1 MAVVGDAYI
10 VVKAITTGFER
21 DVRRSLNGI
30 NLDADGNAI
39 GESFTRGFTNSI
51 SKGLGKKFDFSAA
64 EAAAARQTFQTLV
77 RTNFALTASIG
88 PLISSL
94 GSLGG
99 GFVSLVSI
107 VGAAAPALVVLP
119 GIFTAIGLAAIT
131 TVAALKGVGGA
142 VSAGLNQQKKATQEN
157 TAAKIAAARRI
168 EDINKRIEKLEID
181 GQRLERD
188 RIKDLIEAEQDKAE
202 AAIDAAEK
210 EKDAIEDKAQVVE
223 DAAKREKDAIADK
236 ASAVQEAALREE
248 EADKRLS
255 LVKEQNTEAMIE
267 ANNRLKEAQLDLTE
281 ALEAGREEIQQL
293 GFDAE
298 DAALSEKRASITLEK
313 ARETLQR
320 TQDLPPNTRAR
331 REAQLAF
338 AEAELGL
345 RRAKDKNKDLQKEQD
360 KLAGDPK
367 KTTGYIDALKRQED
381 AQVNV
386 AQTARD
392 ALRAQQEAEAN
403 LSSVR
408 ASNTQ
413 KILEAEEKIASIKI
427 DNAKKIADAEEKITR
442 VKIDNARKIAD
453 AEQKYADVKQDYL
466 DREEDL
472 ITRIQD
478 AYDDLARA
486 YEDQEKANKGLT
498 GGVDAYANA
507 LKGLSPAAQA
517 FVKYLVGTFIPA
529 LKKLRD
535 AAAEALLPLLQ
546 NGLEKLRTQLFDPLE
561 PMLAKLATSIGTAF
575 NSIID
580 TIVKPENI
588 KDLEKVFEQSG
599 YIVEGLG
606 KTIGSVYDS
615 ILSILV
621 AADPLIRK
629 FTDFLTKKTAD
640 FSKFL
645 NAGQASGELE
655 AFFTKAGNIAAQ
667 LSGVFGN
674 LFSGISNVISANF
687 QPGGGGYIVL
697 DWLEKITAKFEAFS
711 GSVEGKDSLAEYFK
725 GAATNSIAILESVG
739 AFVKEILKVGADPNV
754 KVFWD
759 TLKEGAPIF
768 GDILKA
774 ANEAGPSLAR
784 LVVNILKFTKA
795 TTDAGAIK
803 IFFNTLN
810 TVLETINTLLENKF
824 IKAIFNATGKVFA
837 FVLALGTIGKIGNFG
852 IKALTG
858 SIDEIGKLVKAIV
871 PAPVLAKVKSG
882 LIAIGNEGAKAF
894 GKVQAGAA
902 AAGSKILELGKDAA
916 GRALSGI
923 KTFAAGSRVLLTS
936 PIFLM
941 AAAIAAIIASLI
953 LLYNK
958 VDWFREGVDKAFG
971 AVKNIVTGAFD
982 TIAEIGSKVWDF
994 ILSGLKLVWSGV
1006 EAYFKTIFAI
1016 WKAIVET
1023 IIGIGLIIWNF
1034 LYDKLKAVWETVSGW
1049 WNNTILPF
1057 ITGVVDKVK
1066 QFGAKIWDWLYDK
1079 ISAVWAT
1086 VKGFWDNTI
1095 YPFFSGVASAVSSR
1109 AGAIWN
1115 FISGGISK
1123 AWSVVTGY
1131 FNNTVYPFISSIK
1144 TRITSIGA
1152 GLWDGLKSGLSGVI
1166 NFIIGALNKVIGAL
1180 NWAIRQANKVK
1191 IGNDIPPLS
1200 LIPPVQLA
1208 QGGVISPS
1216 RGGTLAVIGEAGR
1229 SERVEPLDPDGLSKR
1244 DKAMISMLSGGS
1256 SGNTFNIYPSQGMN
1270 ESELASI
1277 ISRQI
1282 AFQLRRGGA

>member
-1 MAVVGDAYI
+1 VAVVGDAYI
-10 VVKAITTGFER
+10 VVKAITSGFER

-30 NLDADGNAI
+30 DIGSDGQSI
-39 GESFTRGFTNSI
+39 GESFTKGFNNSI
-51 SKGLGKKFDFSAA
+51 SKGLGKKFNFSAD
-64 EAAAARQTFQTLV
+64 EAAAARATFQSLV
-77 RTNFALTASIG
+77 RTNFTLTASIG

-99 GFVSLVSI
+99 GFVSLISI
-107 VGAAAPALVVLP
+107 VGAATPALVVLP
-119 GIFTAIGLAAIT
+119 GILTAIGLAAIT
-131 TVAALKGVGGA
+131 TVAALGGVGKA
-142 VSAGLNQQKKATQEN
+142 VSAGLNQQKKATQED
-157 TAAKIAAARRI
+157 TTAKIAAARRI
-168 EDINKRIEKLEID
+168 EDIEKRLD
-181 GQRLERD
+181 GLRTDSFRLERD
-188 RIKDLIEAEQDKAE
+188 RLKDLAEAEQDKAE
-202 AAIDAAEK
+202 AAADAAE
-210 EKDAIEDKAQVVE
+210 
-223 DAAKREKDAIADK
+223 REKDAIADK
-236 ASAVQEAALREE
+236 ARAVEDATEKEKDAIADKAAAVQEAAVREE

-255 LVKEQNTEAMIE
+255 LVKEKNTEAMID
-267 ANNRLKEAQLDLTE
+267 ANNRLKEAQIDLTK
-281 ALEAGREEIQQL
+281 ALEDGREEIQQL

-345 RRAKDKNKDLQKEQD
+345 RRAKDKNKDLQKEQE

-367 KTTGYIDALKRQED
+367 NTTGYIDALKRQED

-386 AQTARD
+386 AQVARD

-408 ASNTQ
+408 ASNAQ
-413 KILEAEEKIASIKI
+413 KILQAEEKIAS
-427 DNAKKIADAEEKITR
+427 
-442 VKIDNARKIAD
+442 VKIDNARKIADAEERIASVKIDNARRIAD

-478 AYDDLARA
+478 AYDDLERA
-486 YEDQEKANKGLT
+486 YEDQEKANRGVT

-546 NGLEKLRTQLFDPLE
+546 NGLEKLRTELFDPLE
-561 PMLAKLATSIGTAF
+561 PMLAKLATSIGKAF
-575 NSIID
+575 NSIVD

-599 YIVEGLG
+599 YVVEGLG

-655 AFFTKAGNIAAQ
+655 AFFTKAGDIAAK

-754 KVFWD
+754 KIFWD
-759 TLKEGAPIF
+759 TLKQGAPIF
-768 GDILKA
+768 GDILKSA
-774 ANEAGPSLAR
+774 TEAGPSLAR
-784 LVVNILKFTKA
+784 LVVSILKFTKA

-803 IFFNTLN
+803 IFFDTLN
-810 TVLETINTLLENKF
+810 TVLTAINTLLENKF
-824 IKAIFNATGKVFA
+824 IKAVFNATGKILA
-837 FVLALGTIGKIGNFG
+837 FGLALGTIGKVGKFG
-852 IKALTG
+852 TKVVSSSL
-858 SIDEIGKLVKAIV
+858 DEIGKLVRAIV
-871 PAPVLAKVKSG
+871 PGPVVASVTSG
-882 LIAIGNEGAKAF
+882 LETIALKGMYAFDAVKKGAKDTAKTIATEI
-894 GKVQAGAA
+894 GSALKQAGTQIVDYGKKGAA
-902 AAGSKILELGKDAA
+902 QMAELGKAAGLAAKEGLATLLTKLGLLRVFLLTNPIGIAITAITVLAGLFVLLYKNSETFRTAVQKAFEKIKEGATMALDWLKQNWPLILAVLTGPFGLMVLAIAKNWDSIVANVKAIPAKLKEAGSAMWTWLSSGLAAAWTSVQNKFTEIVAGIKALPGKLGSGLSSIWSGLTDGLKTAWANAKAWWNANVASKKLQIGGATVLGRTLPSFTLGFPQLAKGGTIQPSPGGTIARIAEA
-916 GRALSGI
+916 GRA
-923 KTFAAGSRVLLTS
+923 
-936 PIFLM
+936 
-941 AAAIAAIIASLI
+941 
-953 LLYNK
+953 
-958 VDWFREGVDKAFG
+958 
-971 AVKNIVTGAFD
+971 
-982 TIAEIGSKVWDF
+982 
-994 ILSGLKLVWSGV
+994 
-1006 EAYFKTIFAI
+1006 
-1016 WKAIVET
+1016 
-1023 IIGIGLIIWNF
+1023 
-1034 LYDKLKAVWETVSGW
+1034 
-1049 WNNTILPF
+1049 
-1057 ITGVVDKVK
+1057 
-1066 QFGAKIWDWLYDK
+1066 
-1079 ISAVWAT
+1079 
-1086 VKGFWDNTI
+1086 
-1095 YPFFSGVASAVSSR
+1095 
-1109 AGAIWN
+1109 
-1115 FISGGISK
+1115 
-1123 AWSVVTGY
+1123 
-1131 FNNTVYPFISSIK
+1131 
-1144 TRITSIGA
+1144 
-1152 GLWDGLKSGLSGVI
+1152 
-1166 NFIIGALNKVIGAL
+1166 
-1180 NWAIRQANKVK
+1180 
-1191 IGNDIPPLS
+1191 
-1200 LIPPVQLA
+1200 
-1208 QGGVISPS
+1208 
-1216 RGGTLAVIGEAGR
+1216 
-1229 SERVEPLDPDGLSKR
+1229 ERVEPLDPDGLSKR
-1244 DKAMISMLSGGS
+1244 DKAMIEMLSGGS
-1256 SGNTFNIYPSQGMN
+1256 GGNTFNIYPSQGMN
-1270 ESELASI
+1270 ESELAAMV
-1277 ISRQI
+1277 SRQI

>member
-1 MAVVGDAYI
+1 VAVVGDAYI
-10 VVKAITTGFER
+10 VVKAITSGFEK

-30 NLDADGNAI
+30 NLNSDGESI
-39 GESFTRGFTNSI
+39 GESFIEGFSSSL
-51 SKGLGKKFDFSAA
+51 SKGLGKKFDFSAS
-64 EAAAARQTFQTLV
+64 EADAARATFQSLV
-77 RTNFALTASIG
+77 RTNFVLTASIG

-99 GFVSLVSI
+99 GFVSLLSI
-107 VGAAAPALVVLP
+107 VGAATPALVVLP

-131 TVAALKGVGGA
+131 TVAALGGVGKA

-157 TAAKIAAARRI
+157 TAAKIAAARRV
-168 EDINKRIEKLEID
+168 EDIEKRIEELSKD
-181 GQRLERD
+181 SFRLERD
-188 RIKDLIEAEQDKAE
+188 RLKDLAEAEQDKAQ
-202 AAIDAAEK
+202 AA
-210 EKDAIEDKAQVVE
+210 E
-223 DAAKREKDAIADK
+223 DAAQKEREAVEKKTLVVQEAAQKEREAIQEK
-236 ASAVQEAALREE
+236 ASAVEEAALREE
-248 EADKRLS
+248 EAEKRLS
-255 LVKEQNTEAMIE
+255 LVKEQNTESMIE

-281 ALEAGREEIQQL
+281 ALEAGREEVQQL

-367 KTTGYIDALKRQED
+367 NTTGYIDALKRQED
-381 AQVNV
+381 AQVTV
-386 AQTARD
+386 AQVARN
-392 ALRAQQEAEAN
+392 ALRSQQEAEAN

-408 ASNTQ
+408 ASNAI
-413 KILEAEEKIASIKI
+413 KILNAENNIANVKIE
-427 DNAKKIADAEEKITR
+427 NAKKIADVEKNIAN
-442 VKIDNARKIAD
+442 VKTDNARKIAD
-453 AEQKYADVKQDYL
+453 AEQKYADVKQRYL

-472 ITRIQD
+472 IARIQD

-486 YEDQEKANKGLT
+486 LADQETANKGAT

-546 NGLEKLRTQLFDPLE
+546 NGLEKLRTELFDPLE
-561 PMLAKLATSIGTAF
+561 PMLAKLATSIGKGF

-580 TIVKPENI
+580 SIVKPENI

-606 KTIGSVYDS
+606 ETIGNVYDS

-629 FTDFLTKKTAD
+629 FTDFLTKKTGD
-640 FSKFL
+640 FAKFL

-768 GDILKA
+768 GDILKS

-803 IFFNTLN
+803 VFFNTLN
-810 TVLETINTLLENKF
+810 TVLEAINTLLENKF
-824 IKAIFNATGKVFA
+824 IKAVFNATGKILA
-837 FVLALGTIGKIGNFG
+837 FGLALGTIGKVGKFGTKVVESSLRSIG
-852 IKALTG
+852 T
-858 SIDEIGKLVKAIV
+858 LVKAIV

-882 LIAIGNEGAKAF
+882 LETIALKGMYAFDSIKKGAKDTAKVIGKELVGAFKALGVVMKANPLGVFLTVVGLVIAAIAILYGKSETFKNLVDGIGTAIKNAFLKVIDFLKNNWPMILAILTGPFGLAVLAVVKNFDEIVAFVKGLGSKLAEAGKAIWNWLVDFFVARYETLKGNIGAF
-894 GKVQAGAA
+894 ITFIIGLPGKVKTA
-902 AAGSKILELGKDAA
+902 AAGIFNWLVDFFKD
-916 GRALSGI
+916 RYE
-923 KTFAAGSRVLLTS
+923 T
-936 PIFLM
+936 
-941 AAAIAAIIASLI
+941 
-953 LLYNK
+953 
-958 VDWFREGVDKAFG
+958 
-971 AVKNIVTGAFD
+971 
-982 TIAEIGSKVWDF
+982 
-994 ILSGLKLVWSGV
+994 LKGN
-1006 EAYFKTIFAI
+1006 
-1016 WKAIVET
+1016 
-1023 IIGIGLIIWNF
+1023 IGLMVDF
-1034 LYDKLKAVWETVSGW
+1034 VKS
-1049 WNNTILPF
+1049 LPGK
-1057 ITGVVDKVK
+1057 IANA
-1066 QFGAKIWDWLYDK
+1066 AK
-1079 ISAVWAT
+1079 
-1086 VKGFWDNTI
+1086 GM
-1095 YPFFSGVASAVSSR
+1095 
-1109 AGAIWN
+1109 
-1115 FISGGISK
+1115 
-1123 AWSVVTGY
+1123 
-1131 FNNTVYPFISSIK
+1131 
-1144 TRITSIGA
+1144 
-1152 GLWDGLKSGLSGVI
+1152 WDGLKGGLQSVI
-1166 NFIIGALNKVIGAL
+1166 NFIIGGLNGAIGAINL
-1180 NWAIRQANKVK
+1180 LLKGLKFATFGKVNFQ
-1191 IGNDIPPLS
+1191 ISPIS
-1200 LIPPVQLA
+1200 PVQLA
-1208 QGGVISPS
+1208 QGGVIPAS

-1244 DKAMISMLSGGS
+1244 DKAMISMLSGGGG
-1256 SGNTFNIYPSQGMN
+1256 GNTINVYPSQGMN

>member
-1 MAVVGDAYI
+1 VAVVGDAYI

-51 SKGLGKKFDFSAA
+51 SKGLGKRFDFSAE

-77 RTNFALTASIG
+77 RVNFALTASIG

-107 VGAAAPALVVLP
+107 AGAAAPALVVLP

-168 EDINKRIEKLEID
+168 EDIEKRIKELDKD
-181 GQRLERD
+181 SFRLERD
-188 RIKDLIEAEQDKAE
+188 RLKDLAEAEQDKAE

-413 KILEAEEKIASIKI
+413 KILEAEEKIASVKI
-427 DNAKKIADAEEKITR
+427 DNAKRIADAEEKITR

-697 DWLEKITAKFEAFS
+697 EWLEKITAKFEAFS

-824 IKAIFNATGKVFA
+824 IKAIFNATGKIFA

-858 SIDEIGKLVKAIV
+858 SIDELGKLVKAIV
-871 PAPVLAKVKSG
+871 PGPVLASVKSG
-882 LIAIGNEGAKAF
+882 LDTIALKGMYAFDKVKKGAIDTAKAIATELGNAIKDG
-894 GKVQAGAA
+894 GKKFVQ
-902 AAGSKILELGKDAA
+902 LGKDAA
-916 GRALSGI
+916 SAAKTIATDLGNAIKSAGKDLAAFAKEGGARMAEFGKAAGTAAMGGLTTLLGKLKLLGLFFVTNPIGIAITAITVLAGLFVLLYKNSETFREAVQKAFEKIKEGATMALDWLKQNWPLVLAVLTGPFGLMVLAIAKNWDSIVANVKAIPARLKEAGSAMWTWLTSNLSAAWTSAQARFTEIVAGVRALPGRIGNGLS
-923 KTFAAGSRVLLTS
+923 
-936 PIFLM
+936 
-941 AAAIAAIIASLI
+941 
-953 LLYNK
+953 
-958 VDWFREGVDKAFG
+958 
-971 AVKNIVTGAFD
+971 NI
-982 TIAEIGSKVWDF
+982 W
-994 ILSGLKLVWSGV
+994 SGL
-1006 EAYFKTIFAI
+1006 T
-1016 WKAIVET
+1016 
-1023 IIGIGLIIWNF
+1023 
-1034 LYDKLKAVWETVSGW
+1034 
-1049 WNNTILPF
+1049 
-1057 ITGVVDKVK
+1057 
-1066 QFGAKIWDWLYDK
+1066 
-1079 ISAVWAT
+1079 
-1086 VKGFWDNTI
+1086 
-1095 YPFFSGVASAVSSR
+1095 
-1109 AGAIWN
+1109 
-1115 FISGGISK
+1115 
-1123 AWSVVTGY
+1123 
-1131 FNNTVYPFISSIK
+1131 
-1144 TRITSIGA
+1144 
-1152 GLWDGLKSGLSGVI
+1152 DGLKT
-1166 NFIIGALNKVIGAL
+1166 A
-1180 NWAIRQANKVK
+1180 WANAKAWWNANVANKKLK
-1191 IGNDIPPLS
+1191 IGGATVLGQTLPSFTLGFP
-1200 LIPPVQLA
+1200 QLA
-1208 QGGVISPS
+1208 KGGIVPATP
-1216 RGGTLAVIGEAGR
+1216 GGTIARIGEAGR
-1229 SERVEPLDPDGLSKR
+1229 PERVEPLDPQGLSKR
-1244 DKAMISMLSGGS
+1244 DRAMIQMLAGGS
-1256 SGNTFNIYPSQGMN
+1256 GAGATINVYPSQGMN

>member
-1 MAVVGDAYI
+1 VAVVGDAYI

-30 NLDADGNAI
+30 DIGSDGSSI
-39 GESFTRGFTNSI
+39 GESFTKGFNNSI
-51 SKGLGKKFDFSAA
+51 SKGLGKKFDFSAG
-64 EAAAARQTFQTLV
+64 EADAARLAFQTLV
-77 RTNFALTASIG
+77 RTSFTLTAAIG
-88 PLISSL
+88 PLIAGI

-107 VGAAAPALVVLP
+107 VGAATPALVVLP

-131 TVAALKGVGGA
+131 TVAALGGVGKA

-157 TAAKIAAARRI
+157 TAAKIAAARRV
-168 EDINKRIEKLEID
+168 EDIEKRIEELNKD
-181 GQRLERD
+181 SFRLERD
-188 RIKDLIEAEQDKAE
+188 RLKDLAEAEQDKAK
-202 AAIDAAEK
+202 AA
-210 EKDAIEDKAQVVE
+210 E
-223 DAAKREKDAIADK
+223 DAAAKEQEAVEKKTLVVQEAAKKEKEAIEEK

-267 ANNRLKEAQLDLTE
+267 ANNRLKEAQIDLTK
-281 ALEAGREEIQQL
+281 ALEDGREEIQQL

-367 KTTGYIDALKRQED
+367 NTEGYIGALKRQED
-381 AQVNV
+381 AQVTV

-408 ASNTQ
+408 ASNAK
-413 KILEAEEKIASIKI
+413 KILDAEKNIADVKI
-427 DNAKKIADAEEKITR
+427 DNARKIADVEKNIAD

-453 AEQKYADVKQDYL
+453 AEQKYADVKQRYL

-486 YEDQEKANKGLT
+486 LADQETANKGAT

-517 FVKYLVGTFIPA
+517 FVKYLVGTFVPA

-535 AAAEALLPLLQ
+535 AAAEALLPLLKE
-546 NGLEKLRTQLFDPLE
+546 GLEKLRTELFDPLE
-561 PMLAKLATSIGTAF
+561 PMLAKLATSIGKGF

-580 TIVKPENI
+580 SIVKPENI

-629 FTDFLTKKTAD
+629 FTDFITKKTGD
-640 FSKFL
+640 FAKFL
-645 NAGQASGELE
+645 NTAQASGELE

-687 QPGGGGYIVL
+687 EPGGGGYIVL
-697 DWLEKITAKFEAFS
+697 DWLEKITGKFETFS
-711 GSVEGKDSLAEYFK
+711 GSVAGKASLAEYFK

-754 KVFWD
+754 KVFFD
-759 TLKEGAPIF
+759 TLKGGAPIF
-768 GDILKA
+768 GDILKSSV
-774 ANEAGPSLAR
+774 EAGPSLAR
-784 LVVNILKFTKA
+784 LVVSILRFTKA

-803 IFFNTLN
+803 IFFDTLN
-810 TVLETINTLLENKF
+810 TVLTAINTLLENKF
-824 IKAIFNATGKVFA
+824 IKAVFDATGKILA
-837 FVLALGTIGKIGNFG
+837 FGLALGTIGKVGKFGTKVVESSLRNIG
-852 IKALTG
+852 T
-858 SIDEIGKLVKAIV
+858 LVKAIV
-871 PAPVLAKVKSG
+871 PAPVVASVTSG
-882 LIAIGNEGAKAF
+882 LETIALKGMYAFDAVKKGAKDTAKAIASEL
-894 GKVQAGAA
+894 GNAIKD
-902 AAGSKILELGKDAA
+902 GSKKFVQLGKDAA
-916 GRALSGI
+916 SATKTIATDLGKAI
-923 KTFAAGSRVLLTS
+923 KGAGTDLAAFAKEGGARMAEFGKAAGTAAMGGLTTLLGKLKLLGLFFVTNPIGIAITAITILAGLFVLLYKNSETFRTAVQNAFEKIKEGATMALDWLKQNW
-936 PIFLM
+936 PLILAVLTGPFGLM
-941 AAAIAAIIASLI
+941 VLAIAKNWDSIVANVKAIPAKLKEAGSAMWTWLTTN
-953 LLYNK
+953 LS
-958 VDWFREGVDKAFG
+958 DAWKAAQIKFTE
-971 AVKNIVTGAFD
+971 IVTGIKA
-982 TIAEIGSKVWDF
+982 IPGRIGNGLSNIW
-994 ILSGLKLVWSGV
+994 SGLTNGL
-1006 EAYFKTIFAI
+1006 ETA
-1016 WKAIVET
+1016 WKNAKAW
-1023 IIGIGLIIWNF
+1023 WNANVATK
-1034 LYDKLKAVWETVSGW
+1034 KLKIG
-1049 WNNTILPF
+1049 
-1057 ITGVVDKVK
+1057 G
-1066 QFGAKIWDWLYDK
+1066 
-1079 ISAVWAT
+1079 AT
-1086 VKGFWDNTI
+1086 VFGQTLPSFTLGF
-1095 YPFFSGVASAVSSR
+1095 P
-1109 AGAIWN
+1109 
-1115 FISGGISK
+1115 
-1123 AWSVVTGY
+1123 
-1131 FNNTVYPFISSIK
+1131 
-1144 TRITSIGA
+1144 
-1152 GLWDGLKSGLSGVI
+1152 
-1166 NFIIGALNKVIGAL
+1166 
-1180 NWAIRQANKVK
+1180 
-1191 IGNDIPPLS
+1191 
-1200 LIPPVQLA
+1200 QLA
-1208 QGGVISPS
+1208 QGGIVPATP
-1216 RGGTLAVIGEAGR
+1216 GGTIARIGEAGR
-1229 SERVEPLDPDGLSKR
+1229 PERVEPLDPQGLSKR
-1244 DKAMISMLSGGS
+1244 DRAMIQMLAGGS
-1256 SGNTFNIYPSQGMN
+1256 GAGATINVYPSQGMN